1 MPASR
6 RAKRKDAKSV
16 EKARERLREGKPIQ
30 PRSQRIITLIFDVL
44 THVYSLCSIIHMEN
58 FRRKQLIL
66 PQSKLNAAKKALGAK
81 TDTETVI
88 LSLEAVLRQKKL
100 ESFAD
105 LPKKLRL
112 AIDSQDL
119 ERTRRD

>member
-1 MPASR
+1 
-6 RAKRKDAKSV
+6 
-16 EKARERLREGKPIQ
+16 
-30 PRSQRIITLIFDVL
+30 
-44 THVYSLCSIIHMEN
+44 MEN